1 MTMTTEEL
9 IAEIERLDAAATSG
23 PWKASGAGADS
34 WVFAADGR
42 RFDIGD
48 RLYHPENDANA
59 HLIASY
65 RTLAVEAAK
74 RLREL
79 QASHE
84 AVMSAVA
91 TENFEV
97 LLYAK
102 GLNHPVE
109 LILLSTEDGIRK
121 ALNER
126 HKERKAAKPP
136 KQYKAAPF
144 LAGTVGTW
152 IVKTIPE
159 CRVIATFP
167 PRNSIP
173 GEADARAFAKMK
185 NKQARGVTE

>member
-1 MTMTTEEL
+1 MTTEEL

-34 WVFAADGR
+34 WVFTADGR

-97 LLYAK
+97 LQTL
-102 GLNHPVE
+102 G
-109 LILLSTEDGIRK
+109 K
-121 ALNER
+121 ALGYS
-126 HKERKAAKPP
+126 PLSD
-136 KQYKAAPF
+136 F
-144 LAGTVGTW
+144 
-152 IVKTIPE
+152 PE
-159 CRVIATFP
+159 IYG
-167 PRNSIP
+167 P
-173 GEADARAFAKMK
+173 GEVPLDAVMTWEHTPLTIAEEAARRLKADEMSRAILGG
-185 NKQARGVTE
+185 QG